1 MLVSLIIS
9 PSLLSANFARL
20 EDELKAI
27 DQAGAPWIHLDVMD
41 GLFVPNISFGIP
53 VIKAIRKVSNLLFD
67 CHLMIAEPSR
77 YLKDFAD
84 AGADLITV
92 HEEATRD
99 VHQTLADIKT
109 LGCKAGLSINP
120 ETPLSAVEPYLT
132 EADLI
137 LLMSVHPG
145 FGGQSFIDITFKI
158 KELRRLMD
166 EAGSSA
172 ILQVDGGI
180 TVDNAKAVVDA
191 GANCLV
197 SGSAIFGKE
206 DRKAA
211 LEGILAATGKE
222 AQ

>member
-1 MLVSLIIS
+1 MSLIIS

-120 ETPLSAVEPYLT
+120 ETPLSAVEP
-132 EADLI
+132 
-137 LLMSVHPG
+137 
-145 FGGQSFIDITFKI
+145 
-158 KELRRLMD
+158 
-166 EAGSSA
+166 
-172 ILQVDGGI
+172 
-180 TVDNAKAVVDA
+180 
-191 GANCLV
+191 
-197 SGSAIFGKE
+197 
-206 DRKAA
+206 
-211 LEGILAATGKE
+211 
-222 AQ
+222 